1 MNVSFVSFL
10 IFSLSF
16 FFFFKGCMERLEYW
30 YKEQYIV
37 FLVAGLI
44 MVIIESMVLLSTI
57 LACTRLYKFKRQTK
71 ELNKVNATPKTNE
84 NDIYQRK
91 STFSDNAYTMSNS
104 FRQNYKLIDRA

>member
-1 MNVSFVSFL
+1 MV
-10 IFSLSF
+10 
-16 FFFFKGCMERLEYW
+16 RLEYW

-44 MVIIESMVLLSTI
+44 MVLIESMVLLSTI
-57 LACTRLYKFKRQTK
+57 LACTRLYRFKRQTK
-71 ELNKVNATPKTNE
+71 ELTKVNTIPKTNE
-84 NDIYQRK
+84 NIYQRK